1 MELVLATNFDDALLE
16 SVSDLPVGTYFGG
29 FPVSLTG
36 AGRPPFIL
44 PEVDR
49 EGFRRHLRAIHQ
61 RGREF
66 YATLNS
72 NDLGLQE
79 YRSGYLDAFLRE
91 VGELLDL
98 GVDGFVVAIPA
109 LLEAVHRAYP
119 EVPLSVSSFAR
130 IRSVSQAE
138 YFLHLGADTVILE
151 EGNRD
156 FPLIRGLVRTG
167 ARVEVLTN
175 QTCIREC
182 PFRSH
187 HLNTSS
193 LCSQP
198 GGNRLWFEFP
208 ILECGLELVRDPQK
222 LISSIWVRPEDLSV
236 YEDAGVHRFKISGR
250 NRSTEWLSRV
260 ARAYANRRYH
270 GNLLDILSF
279 VQIKGPSN
287 ALATLARRGVA
298 PDVVKPL
305 REAFDAF
312 GDVVIDNDAFP
323 PGFLRRI
330 AATDCEHRTC
340 EECGY
345 CGAVAEKVVRI
356 GGNPPSKYRPPQP
369 LPSAVRLLEAF
380 GRSTKSGNGDGIE
393 EVNPPSPSIPRAP
406 LR

>member
-1 MELVLATNFDDALLE
+1 MEIVLATNFDDTLLDR
-16 SVSDLPVGTYFGG
+16 VSDLPIRTYFGG

-44 PEVDR
+44 PEVNR
-49 EGFRRHLRAIHQ
+49 EEFRRHLRAIH
-61 RGREF
+61 RDGREF

-79 YRSGYLDAFLRE
+79 YRSGYLDAFLHE
-91 VGELLDL
+91 VGDLLDL

-138 YFLHLGADTVILE
+138 YFLRLGADTVILE

-156 FPLIRGLVRTG
+156 FPLIRGLVRAG

-198 GGNRLWFEFP
+198 GGDRLWFEFP
-208 ILECGLELVRDPQK
+208 ILECGLEVVRDPRK

-236 YEDAGVHRFKISGR
+236 YEEAGVHRFKISGR
-250 NRSTEWLSRV
+250 NRSTEWLARV
-260 ARAYANRRYH
+260 ARAYADRRYH

-287 ALATLARRGVA
+287 ALATLARRGVC
-298 PDVVKPL
+298 PDVVEPL
-305 REAFDAF
+305 REAFAAF

-345 CGAVAEKVVRI
+345 CGGVAEKVVRI
-356 GGNPPSKYRPPQP
+356 GGSPPSKYRPPRT
-369 LPSAVRLLEAF
+369 LPSTVGLLEAF
-380 GRSTKSGNGDGIE
+380 GKRPKVANSEGLCESSAPSTR
-393 EVNPPSPSIPRAP
+393 VPREA
-406 LR
+406 LG

>member
-1 MELVLATNFDDALLE
+1 MELVLATNFDDALLDGVTE
-16 SVSDLPVGTYFGG
+16 LPVRAFFGG
-29 FPVSLTG
+29 FPVSLSG

-49 EGFRRHLRAIHQ
+49 EGFRQHLRAIH
-61 RGREF
+61 RGGREF

-98 GVDGFVVAIPA
+98 GVDGLVVAIPA

-138 YFLHLGADTVILE
+138 YFLRLGADTVILE

-156 FPLIRGLVRTG
+156 FPLIRGLVRAG
-167 ARVEVLTN
+167 ARVEILTN

-198 GGNRLWFEFP
+198 GGDRLWFEFP
-208 ILECGLELVRDPQK
+208 ILECGLEVLRDPRK

-250 NRSTEWLSRV
+250 NRSTEWLVRA
-260 ARAYANRRYH
+260 ARAYAERRYR

-287 ALATLARRGVA
+287 ALSTLARRGICL
-298 PDVVKPL
+298 DVVEPL
-305 REAFDAF
+305 RDAFAAF

-323 PGFLRRI
+323 RGFLQRI

-340 EECGY
+340 DECGY
-345 CGAVAEKVVRI
+345 CGSVAEKVVRI
-356 GGNPPSKYRPPQP
+356 RGSPPSEYRPPLS
-369 LPSAVRLLEAF
+369 LPSPVGLLEAF
-380 GRSTKSGNGDGIE
+380 GKGPTIGNGDVVGE
-393 EVNPPSPSIPRAP
+393 SKVSSPPLPREA
-406 LR
+406 LG